1 MPVIHADQAAVH
13 QMHGTSF
20 TAYASPARGSRE
32 LCAWHIEIPGHTEGV
47 RHRVSREEVLY
58 VLSGTIR
65 ASLDG
70 QAEDAAAG
78 DVIVV
83 PAGAQFGVDNLG
95 GEPATAWVTTSVG
108 LLGVLPDGSWITPLD
123 AVILRL
129 RGRYTRLLPSS
140 LGRSFLAPSLLSPV
154 RRRAPFGASTRRTGW
169 RGPRLVGVVAG
180 RRYSSSAGQRA
191 TCCAPV
197 ASS

>member
-83 PAGAQFGVDNLG
+83 PAGARFGVDNPG

-108 LLGVLPDGSWITPLD
+108 LLGVLPDGSWI
-123 AVILRL
+123 
-129 RGRYTRLLPSS
+129 
-140 LGRSFLAPSLLSPV
+140 SP
-154 RRRAPFGASTRRTGW
+154 PWT
-169 RGPRLVGVVAG
+169 
-180 RRYSSSAGQRA
+180 Q
-191 TCCAPV
+191 
-197 ASS
+197 

>member
-70 QAEDAAAG
+70 QADAAAAG

-83 PAGAQFGVDNLG
+83 PAGAQFGVDNPG
-95 GEPATAWVTTSVG
+95 NEPATAWVTTSVG
-108 LLGVLPDGSWITPLD
+108 LLGVLPDGSWI
-123 AVILRL
+123 
-129 RGRYTRLLPSS
+129 
-140 LGRSFLAPSLLSPV
+140 SP
-154 RRRAPFGASTRRTGW
+154 PWT
-169 RGPRLVGVVAG
+169 
-180 RRYSSSAGQRA
+180 Q
-191 TCCAPV
+191 
-197 ASS
+197 

>member
-32 LCAWHIEIPGHTEGV
+32 LCAWHIEIPGRTEGV

-95 GEPATAWVTTSVG
+95 DKPATAWVTTSVG
-108 LLGVLPDGSWITPLD
+108 LLGVLPDGSWI
-123 AVILRL
+123 
-129 RGRYTRLLPSS
+129 
-140 LGRSFLAPSLLSPV
+140 SP
-154 RRRAPFGASTRRTGW
+154 PWTK
-169 RGPRLVGVVAG
+169 
-180 RRYSSSAGQRA
+180 
-191 TCCAPV
+191 
-197 ASS
+197 

>member
-1 MPVIHADQAAVH
+1 MPVIHADQAAMH

-83 PAGAQFGVDNLG
+83 PAGARFGVDNLG
-95 GEPATAWVTTSVG
+95 DEPATAWVTTSVG
-108 LLGVLPDGSWITPLD
+108 LLGVLPDGSWI
-123 AVILRL
+123 
-129 RGRYTRLLPSS
+129 
-140 LGRSFLAPSLLSPV
+140 SPPWA
-154 RRRAPFGASTRRTGW
+154 R
-169 RGPRLVGVVAG
+169 
-180 RRYSSSAGQRA
+180 
-191 TCCAPV
+191 
-197 ASS
+197 

>member
-1 MPVIHADQAAVH
+1 MPVIHAGQAAVH
-13 QMHGTSF
+13 QMHGTNF

-32 LCAWHIEIPGHTEGV
+32 LCAWHIEIPGRTEGV

-70 QAEDAAAG
+70 QAEDATAG

-95 GEPATAWVTTSVG
+95 EEPATAWVTTSAG
-108 LLGVLPDGSWITPLD
+108 LLGVLPDGSWI
-123 AVILRL
+123 
-129 RGRYTRLLPSS
+129 
-140 LGRSFLAPSLLSPV
+140 SPPWV
-154 RRRAPFGASTRRTGW
+154 E
-169 RGPRLVGVVAG
+169 
-180 RRYSSSAGQRA
+180 
-191 TCCAPV
+191 
-197 ASS
+197 